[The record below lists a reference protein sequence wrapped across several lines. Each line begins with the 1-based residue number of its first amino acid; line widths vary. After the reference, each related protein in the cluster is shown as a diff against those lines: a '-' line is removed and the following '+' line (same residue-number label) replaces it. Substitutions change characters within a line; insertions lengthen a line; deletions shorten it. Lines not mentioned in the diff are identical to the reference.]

1 MRSLSRTAACCAAL
15 ALTFFGASVSTFVG
29 FGGAVLVGDGEIFVG
44 EAANNF
50 RPGTV
55 YVYRRGGSAWQEAAS
70 LTAPNGAVGDQFGS
84 ALALDGTRLFV
95 KPGNNPEVP
104 LNARTETR
112 FQDPRGPIFEFQLD
126 AQRRVTAAILEQGPQ
141 GANKTRLE
149 RK

>member
-95 KPGNNPEVP
+95 ASGQVRVEGVGSVAAGQQLAEGAEKPAAAPRVAHLVSWTRDLRNAAPLVP
-104 LNARTETR
+104 A
-112 FQDPRGPIFEFQLD
+112 
-126 AQRRVTAAILEQGPQ
+126 
-141 GANKTRLE
+141 
-149 RK
+149 